1 VSNKNIIAIR
11 VIEESNGLAK
21 TSQFNQAGIANYELA
36 EMCNKG
42 FLKRLRHGYYQ
53 LASQDN
59 PTEEQMIAT
68 FLPDGIICLE
78 SALFY
83 YKYSDRTPIEWT
95 IAVPRSI
102 TTSKLKISLF
112 PYHIIFVQNKY
123 LELGKT
129 HADFNGTTLPIYDR
143 ERTICDCF
151 RYRTK
156 MDSETFNKAIH
167 AYIADDQK
175 NLHNLSV
182 YSKKMKLFNKV
193 NNLIGVMLN
202 G

>member
-1 VSNKNIIAIR
+1 MDKKIIVKR

-21 TSQFNQAGIANYELA
+21 TSQFNLAGIANYELA
-36 EMCNKG
+36 DMCNNG

-53 LASQDN
+53 LASEDN
-59 PTEEQMIAT
+59 PTEEQIIAT
-68 FLPDGIICLE
+68 FLPEGIICLE

-83 YKYSDRTPIEWT
+83 YNYSDRTPNEWT

-112 PYHIIFVQNKY
+112 QYRLIFVQNKY
-123 LELGKT
+123 LEIGKT
-129 HADFNGTTLPIYDR
+129 HADFNGTLLPIYDR

-151 RYRTK
+151 KYRTK

-167 AYIADDQK
+167 AYIADDKK
-175 NLHNLSV
+175 NLHNLSC
-182 YSKKMKLFNKV
+182 YSKELKLFNKV